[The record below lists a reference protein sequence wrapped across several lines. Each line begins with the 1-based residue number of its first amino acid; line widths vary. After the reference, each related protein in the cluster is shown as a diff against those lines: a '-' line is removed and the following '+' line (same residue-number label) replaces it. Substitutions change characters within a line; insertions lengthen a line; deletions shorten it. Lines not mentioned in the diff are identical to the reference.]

1 MDAPPICDIDITV
14 STLEIPRPRRIAVLG
29 VGLLGASVLRAAKA
43 RLPETGLAAWSRS
56 AESRSAVGD
65 IATLHE
71 QPLAAVEGADCVIL
85 AAPVDVLPDLLARIA
100 PALAPSS
107 WVTDVGSTKR
117 GIHAAAARALA
128 NPGRFIGGHPMAG
141 SERGGAK
148 EGRADLLVGR
158 PCIVTADAATDPTLP
173 PRAAALWTALGG
185 KAVQMTPEAH
195 DAAVAAISHLPHAVA
210 CALAHQLAGGQARLD
225 LAAGGLRD
233 TTRVAGGDPAL
244 WIPILLEN
252 ADNLI
257 PLLADVERSMSA
269 LRSALSARD
278 GAALGEYL
286 LRAREFRRSLDR
298 P

>member
-43 RLPETGLAAWSRS
+43 RLPETTLAAWSRS
-56 AESRSAVGD
+56 EGSR
-65 IATLHE
+65 
-71 QPLAAVEGADCVIL
+71 AAVSDVAEPHADPLSAIDGADCVIL
-85 AAPVDVLPDLLARIA
+85 AAPVDILPDLLGSIA
-100 PALAPSS
+100 PALKPNM

-117 GIHAAAARALA
+117 GIHAAAKRLLS
-128 NPGRFIGGHPMAG
+128 NPGQFIGGHPMAG

-158 PCIVTADAATDPTLP
+158 PCIVTADAKTNPALP
-173 PRAAALWTALGG
+173 ARAADLWQALGG
-185 KAVQMTPEAH
+185 RSIQMTPDDH

-210 CALAHQLAGGQARLD
+210 CALAHQLAGSQARLD

-252 ADNLI
+252 ADHLI
-257 PLLADVERSMSA
+257 PLLAGLERSTAELREA
-269 LRSALSARD
+269 LAARD
-278 GAALGEYL
+278 GTALGHYL
-286 LRAREFRRSLDR
+286 RGAREFRQRLDR